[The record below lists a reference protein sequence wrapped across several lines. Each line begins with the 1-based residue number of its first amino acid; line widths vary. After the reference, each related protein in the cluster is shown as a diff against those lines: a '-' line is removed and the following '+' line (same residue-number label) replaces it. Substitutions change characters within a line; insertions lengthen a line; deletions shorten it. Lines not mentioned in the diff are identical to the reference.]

1 MLYSNDCGCV
11 IYECTVSDEGVL
23 VWSES
28 AFECIGSQN
37 EIILFSIDLGFIECN
52 NGAVKAQRN
61 NYTSHLIIMDRSL
74 IGSNI
79 KCIYENSMNSNV
91 IGNLSIPTIAVTVP
105 SGK

>member
-1 MLYSNDCGCV
+1 M
-11 IYECTVSDEGVL
+11 IYECTVSGEGVI
-23 VWSES
+23 VWSGS

-37 EIILFSIDLGFIECN
+37 EIILLSVDVRLVECN

-61 NYTSHLIIMDRSL
+61 NYTSHLIITDRSL

-79 KCIYENSMNSNV
+79 KCIYDNGMNSNV
-91 IGNLSIPTIAVTVP
+91 IGNLSIPTISVTVP